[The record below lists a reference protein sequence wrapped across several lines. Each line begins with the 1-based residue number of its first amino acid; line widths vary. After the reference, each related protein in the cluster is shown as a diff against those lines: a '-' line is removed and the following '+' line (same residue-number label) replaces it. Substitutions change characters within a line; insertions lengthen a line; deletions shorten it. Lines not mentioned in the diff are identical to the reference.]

1 MPKETWLNDYGMPDK
16 TNSLTAL
23 KIILQTTL
31 SDLEKV
37 TVIWQMTKVGQDNGR
52 EYGLSAS
59 F

>member
-16 TNSLTAL
+16 THSLTAL

-31 SDLEKV
+31 GDLEKV
-37 TVIWQMTKVGQDNGR
+37 TVSWQMTKAGQGNGR

>member
-1 MPKETWLNDYGMPDK
+1 MPDK
-16 TNSLTAL
+16 THSLTAL

-31 SDLEKV
+31 GDLEKV
-37 TVIWQMTKVGQDNGR
+37 TVSWQMTKAGQGNGR